1 MSGIGIAKTGLGLL
15 GKKKRPRTKLEM
27 IKIIRELDPKIGGKD
42 IAKFGRKFL
51 EKAEKDVMKKLRGKK

>member
-1 MSGIGIAKTGLGLL
+1 MAGIGIAKTGLRLL

-27 IKIIRELDPKIGGKD
+27 IKRIRELDPKIGGTD

>member
-27 IKIIRELDPKIGGKD
+27 IKRIRELDPKIGGKD
-42 IAKFGRKFL
+42 IAKFGRKFM
-51 EKAEKDVMKKLRGKK
+51 EKADKDAMKKLRGKK